1 MITYRYRC
9 KKEGHTFEVMQSI
22 KDEPLKTCRFCSGEV
37 ERVIFLPTV
46 MVKRDLFEISDRE
59 EKKPEPHPWD
69 SPDWDEGEEEWE
81 WKHEEIKSD

>member
-9 KKEGHTFEVMQSI
+9 KKEGHVFEVMQSI

-37 ERVIFLPTV
+37 ERVIFTPTV

-59 EKKPEPHPWD
+59 EKMQRPYQD
-69 SPDWDEGEEEWE
+69 SMDWDEGEEWE
-81 WKHEEIKSD
+81 WKREEIKSD